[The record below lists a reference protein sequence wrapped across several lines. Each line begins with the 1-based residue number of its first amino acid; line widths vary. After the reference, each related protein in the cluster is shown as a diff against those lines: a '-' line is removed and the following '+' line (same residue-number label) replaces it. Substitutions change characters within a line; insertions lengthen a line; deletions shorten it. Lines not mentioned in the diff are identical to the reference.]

1 MKTLSVR
8 QPWAN
13 LIVHGIKDVENRTWK
28 TNSRGRIY
36 IHAPAKVHILTEDD
50 LPLKTRGQ
58 WIIDN
63 FDLTYKGVD
72 LYPESF
78 LSQWAD
84 LWDNQ
89 FTSAIVGSVEIVDCI
104 RDSKSVWA
112 DPDCWHWVLKDP
124 ILIDEP
130 ILNVKGKLSL
140 WEYEC

>member
-13 LIVHGIKDVENRTWK
+13 LIVYGIKDIENRTWRTK
-28 TNSRGRIY
+28 FRGRIY
-36 IHAPAKVHILTEDD
+36 IHAPAKIDKDPNVDTPMRIKAMRIFYRNNHDKRED
-50 LPLKTRGQ
+50 
-58 WIIDN
+58 
-63 FDLTYKGVD
+63 
-72 LYPESF
+72 F
-78 LSQWAD
+78 LNNTWGP

-89 FTSAIVGSVEIVDCI
+89 FTSSIIGSVEIVDCI

-124 ILIDEP
+124 ILFDNP

-140 WEYEC
+140 WEYVA